1 MHMDVPACPGC
12 RERDARIA
20 ELERRLAELEAL
32 VRDLTARLGIN
43 SSNSSVPPSANP
55 LDAPKPVV
63 KKPTG
68 RKPGGQPGHPPHLK
82 QLLPRERVKEFIPFI
97 PTRCRKCD
105 APLPA
110 EPGPDDPPPT
120 RFQVAELPPIQAE
133 ITEYQGHAR
142 TCPCCG
148 EVTQAAIPADLR
160 AHGCG
165 PRLTATLAY
174 FTGRHYLPKRAA
186 EEISEDVFD
195 VPIALGTIC
204 ALEQEVSTAL
214 EPAHAEALTAVKE
227 AAVKNVD
234 ETSWKEAG
242 KKRWLWVAATTTVAA
257 FVIHGTRSLLGLATL
272 LSDTIQGILCSD
284 RWSVYACWP
293 VLCRQICWAH
303 LKRDFQKCVDRGGP
317 AAAVGQEG
325 LKIVRS
331 IFKAWH
337 LFRGGGLSRA
347 QLQKRL
353 DPIARHLRKVLD
365 AGCCCAD
372 TKAATFCANLVE
384 LEPALWRF
392 VVTEGVEPTN
402 NHAER
407 VLRRGVL
414 WRKISFGC
422 HSTAGCRFVERMLT
436 VTQTLRLQ
444 NRNIL
449 HFLCEAV
456 HNYRARLPIPS
467 LIPVEG

>member
-1 MHMDVPACPGC
+1 L
-12 RERDARIA
+12 RDARTA
-20 ELERRLAELEAL
+20 ELERRVAELEAL

-43 SSNSSVPPSANP
+43 ASNSSVPPSANP

-82 QLLPRERVKEFIPFI
+82 QLLPPERVKDIIPFI
-97 PTRCRKCD
+97 PTQCRKCQ
-105 APLPA
+105 AALPA
-110 EPGPDDPPPT
+110 QPGPHDPAPT

-148 EVTQAAIPADLR
+148 AVTQAAIPAELR

-174 FTGRHYLPKRAA
+174 LTGRHHLPKRAA
-186 EEISEDVFD
+186 EEVSEDVFA
-195 VPIALGTIC
+195 VPIALGTIA

-214 EPAHAEALTAVKE
+214 APAHAEALLAVKE
-227 AAVKNVD
+227 ADVKNVD
-234 ETSWKEAG
+234 ETSWKEG
-242 KKRWLWVAATTTVAA
+242 GHKRWLWVAATATVAA
-257 FVIHGTRSLLGLATL
+257 FVIAGTRSLLGLATL

-284 RWSVYACWP
+284 RWSVYGCWP
-293 VLCRQICWAH
+293 VLLRQICWAH
-303 LKRDFQKCVDRGGP
+303 LKRDFQKCSDRGGP
-317 AAAVGQEG
+317 GAFVGAEG
-325 LKIVRS
+325 LRIVRRV
-331 IFKAWH
+331 FKAWH

-347 QLQKRL
+347 RLQKRL

-365 AGCCCAD
+365 AGRVCAD
-372 TKAATFCANLVE
+372 SKTANFCTNLVD

-392 VVTEGVEPTN
+392 VITEGVEPTN

-407 VLRRGVL
+407 ILRRGVL

-422 HSTAGCRFVERMLT
+422 HSAAGCRFVERMLT

-444 NRNIL
+444 GRNIL
-449 HFLCEAV
+449 HFLIEAV
-456 HNYRARLPIPS
+456 HNHRANMPIPS
-467 LIPVEG
+467 LLSVEG

>member
-1 MHMDVPACPGC
+1 MDGPACPGC

-20 ELERRLAELEAL
+20 ELERRVAELEAL
-32 VRDLTARLGIN
+32 VRDLAARLGIN

-63 KKPTG
+63 KKPSG
-68 RKPGGQPGHPPHLK
+68 RQPGGQPGHPPHLK
-82 QLLPRERVKEFIPFI
+82 QLVPPDRVKEVIPFI
-97 PTRCRKCD
+97 PTRCRRCQ
-105 APLPA
+105 AALPA
-110 EPGPDDPPPT
+110 QLGPHDPAPT

-148 EVTQAAIPADLR
+148 AVTQAAIPADLR

-165 PRLTATLAY
+165 PRLTTTLVY
-174 FTGRHYLPKRAA
+174 LTGRHHLPKRAA
-186 EEISEDVFD
+186 EEICEDVFG
-195 VPIALGTIC
+195 VPIALGTIA
-204 ALEQEVSTAL
+204 ALEQEVSAAL
-214 EPAHAEALTAVKE
+214 APAHAQALAAVQE

-234 ETSWKEAG
+234 ETSWKEGG

-257 FVIHGTRSLLGLATL
+257 FVIQGTRSLLGLATL
-272 LSDTIQGILCSD
+272 LSYTVHGILCSD
-284 RWSVYACWP
+284 RWSVYGCWP
-293 VLCRQICWAH
+293 VLWRQVCWSH
-303 LKRDFQKCVDRGGP
+303 LKRDFRKCLERGGP
-317 AAAVGQEG
+317 GVFVGRAG
-325 LKIVRS
+325 LRIVRRV
-331 IFKAWH
+331 FKAWH
-337 LFRGGGLSRA
+337 LFRGGGLSRP

-353 DPIARHLRKVLD
+353 DPVARHLRQVLD
-365 AGCCCAD
+365 AGRACAD
-372 TKAATFCANLVE
+372 SKTATFCSNLVD

-392 VVTEGVEPTN
+392 VITAGVEPTN

-422 HSTAGCRFVERMLT
+422 HSAAGCRFVERMLS

-444 NRNIL
+444 DRNIL
-449 HFLCEAV
+449 QFLIEAV
-456 HNYRARLPIPS
+456 HNHRANLPIPS
-467 LIPVEG
+467 LLPVAG

>member
-1 MHMDVPACPGC
+1 
-12 RERDARIA
+12 
-20 ELERRLAELEAL
+20 LEQRVAELEAL
-32 VRDLTARLGIN
+32 ARDLTARLGIN

-82 QLLPRERVKEFIPFI
+82 QLLPPERVKQFIPFI
-97 PTRCRKCD
+97 PLRCGKCQT
-105 APLPA
+105 PLPA
-110 EPGPDDPPPT
+110 EASPHDPAPN

-148 EVTQAAIPADLR
+148 EVTWAAIPAEVR

-174 FTGRHYLPKRAA
+174 LTGRHHLPKRAA
-186 EEISEDVFD
+186 EEISEDVFA
-195 VPIALGTIC
+195 VPIALGTIS

-214 EPAHAEALTAVKE
+214 APAHAEALTAVQE

-242 KKRWLWVAATTTVAA
+242 IKRWLWVAATTSVAA
-257 FVIHGTRSLLGLATL
+257 FVIHSKRSILGLATL
-272 LSDTIQGILCSD
+272 LSNTIQGILCSD

-293 VLCRQICWAH
+293 VLLRQVCWAH
-303 LKRDFQKCVDRGGP
+303 LKRDFQKCVDRGG
-317 AAAVGQEG
+317 AAAVVGAEG
-325 LKIVRS
+325 LKIVAQV
-331 IFKAWH
+331 FKAWH

-347 QLQKRL
+347 QLQQRRS
-353 DPIARHLRKVLD
+353 PIARHLRQVLD
-365 AGCCCAD
+365 AGCHCAD
-372 TKAATFCANLVE
+372 SKAANFCANLVD

-407 VLRRGVL
+407 LLRRGVL

-422 HSTAGCRFVERMLT
+422 HSAAGCRFVERMLT

-449 HFLCEAV
+449 HFVVEAV
-456 HNYRARLPIPS
+456 HNHRAGTPIPS
-467 LIPVEG
+467 LLPAKG

>member
-1 MHMDVPACPGC
+1 MDEPACPGC

-20 ELERRLAELEAL
+20 ELERRVAELEAL
-32 VRDLTARLGIN
+32 VLDLTTRLGIN

-68 RKPGGQPGHPPHLK
+68 RQPGGQPGHPPHLK
-82 QLLPRERVKEFIPFI
+82 QLLPPHRVKEVIPFI
-97 PTRCRKCD
+97 PTHCRHCQ
-105 APLPA
+105 AALPV

-120 RFQVAELPPIQAE
+120 RHQVAELPPIQAE

-148 EVTQAAIPADLR
+148 TLTQASIPAQLR

-174 FTGRHYLPKRAA
+174 FTGRHHLPKRAA
-186 EEISEDVFD
+186 EEVSEDVFA
-195 VPIALGTIC
+195 VPIALGTIA
-204 ALEQEVSTAL
+204 ALEREASMAL
-214 EPAHAEALTAVKE
+214 APAHAEALTVVKE

-242 KKRWLWVAATTTVAA
+242 KKRWLWVAATGTVAA
-257 FVIHGTRSLLGLATL
+257 FIIAGTRSLQGLATL
-272 LSDTIQGILCSD
+272 LSNTLHGILCSD

-293 VLCRQICWAH
+293 VLLRQICWAH

-317 AAAVGQEG
+317 AALIGADC
-325 LKIVRS
+325 LKIVAKV
-331 IFKAWH
+331 FKAWH

-353 DPIARHLRKVLD
+353 DPVARHLRKVLD
-365 AGCCCAD
+365 AGQECAD
-372 TKAATFCANLVE
+372 SKTATFCSNLVD

-392 VVTEGVEPTN
+392 VVTAGVEPTN

-414 WRKISFGC
+414 WRKVSFGC
-422 HSTAGCRFVERMLT
+422 HSAAGCRFVERMLT

-449 HFLCEAV
+449 HFLVEAV
-456 HNYRARLPIPS
+456 HNYRSGLPIPS
-467 LIPVEG
+467 LLPVKG

>member
-1 MHMDVPACPGC
+1 MDVPACPGC

-20 ELERRLAELEAL
+20 ELERRVAELEAL
-32 VRDLTARLGIN
+32 ARDLTARLGIN

-82 QLLPRERVKEFIPFI
+82 QLLPPERVKEFIPLI
-97 PTRCRKCD
+97 PVRCSKCQ

-110 EPGPDDPPPT
+110 AAGPHDPAPH

-148 EVTQAAIPADLR
+148 EVTWAPIPAELR

-174 FTGRHYLPKRAA
+174 LTGRHQLPKRAA
-186 EEISEDVFD
+186 EEISEDVFA
-195 VPIALGTIC
+195 VPIALGTIS

-214 EPAHAEALTAVKE
+214 APAHAEALTAVQE

-242 KKRWLWVAATTTVAA
+242 TKRWLWVAATTTVAA
-257 FVIHGTRSLLGLATL
+257 FIIHSKRSILGLATL
-272 LSDTIQGILCSD
+272 LSNTIQGILCSD

-293 VLCRQICWAH
+293 VLRRQVCWAH
-303 LKRDFQKCVDRGGP
+303 LKRDFQKCVDRGGS
-317 AAAVGQEG
+317 AAVVGAEG
-325 LKIVRS
+325 LKIVDQV
-331 IFKAWH
+331 FTAWH

-347 QLQKRL
+347 QLQQRL
-353 DPIARHLRKVLD
+353 SPIARHLRQVLD
-365 AGCCCAD
+365 AGCTCAD
-372 TKAATFCANLVE
+372 SKAANFCSNLVA

-407 VLRRGVL
+407 LLRRGVL
-414 WRKISFGC
+414 WRKTSFGC
-422 HSTAGCRFVERMLT
+422 HSAAGCRFVERMLT

-449 HFLCEAV
+449 HFLVEAV
-456 HNYRARLPIPS
+456 HNHRAGAPIPS
-467 LIPVEG
+467 LLPAKG

>member
-1 MHMDVPACPGC
+1 MDVPSCPGC

-20 ELERRLAELEAL
+20 ALERRVAELEAL

-43 SSNSSVPPSANP
+43 STNSSVPPSANP

-82 QLLPRERVKEFIPFI
+82 QLLPPERVKEVIPFI
-97 PTRCRKCD
+97 PTHCRKCQ
-105 APLPA
+105 AVLPA
-110 EPGPDDPPPT
+110 EPGPNDPSPT

-148 EVTQAAIPADLR
+148 EVTQAPIPAELR

-174 FTGRHYLPKRAA
+174 LTGRHHLPKRAA
-186 EEISEDVFD
+186 EEVSEDVFA
-195 VPIALGTIC
+195 VPIALGTIA
-204 ALEQEVSTAL
+204 ALEREVSTAL
-214 EPAHAEALTAVKE
+214 EPAHAEALAAVKE
-227 AAVKNVD
+227 APVKNVD

-242 KKRWLWVAATTTVAA
+242 DKRWLWVAATTTVAA
-257 FVIHGTRSLLGLATL
+257 FIIHGKRSLLGLATL
-272 LSDTIQGILCSD
+272 LSDTIHGILCSD

-293 VLCRQICWAH
+293 VLLRQICWAH
-303 LKRDFQKCVDRGGP
+303 LKRDFKKCLDRGGP
-317 AAAVGQEG
+317 GAFVGEEG
-325 LKIVRS
+325 LRIVRRV
-331 IFKAWH
+331 FKAWH

-347 QLQKRL
+347 QLQDRL
-353 DPIARHLRKVLD
+353 DPVARELRKLLD
-365 AGCCCAD
+365 AGQACAD
-372 TKAATFCANLVE
+372 SKTATFCTNLVE

-392 VVTEGVEPTN
+392 VVTDGVEPTN

-422 HSTAGCRFVERMLT
+422 HSAAGCRFVERMLT

-444 NRNIL
+444 KRNIL
-449 HFLCEAV
+449 QFMIEAV
-456 HNYRARLPIPS
+456 HNHRAHLPIPS
-467 LIPVEG
+467 LLPVQG

>member
-1 MHMDVPACPGC
+1 MEVPACPGC

-20 ELERRLAELEAL
+20 ELARRVAELEAL
-32 VRDLTARLGIN
+32 VRDLLARLGNN

-55 LDAPKPVV
+55 LDAPKPVQ
-63 KKPTG
+63 KKATG
-68 RKPGGQPGHPPHLK
+68 RKPGAQPGHPPHLK
-82 QLLPRERVKEFIPFI
+82 QLLPTERVKEIIPFI
-97 PTRCRKCD
+97 PTRCAQCQ

-110 EPGPDDPPPT
+110 DGKADDPPPT
-120 RFQVAELPPIQAE
+120 RHQVAELPSLLAE

-148 EVTQAAIPADLR
+148 EVTRASIPEDIR

-174 FTGRHYLPKRAA
+174 LTGKHHLPKRAA
-186 EEISEDVFD
+186 EEISADVFGA
-195 VPIALGTIC
+195 PIGLGTIS
-204 ALEQEVSTAL
+204 ALEQEVSAAL
-214 EPAHAEALTAVKE
+214 EPAHVEALAAVQE
-227 AAVKNVD
+227 ALVKNVD

-242 KKRWLWVAATTTVAA
+242 KKRWLWVATTATVAA
-257 FVIHGTRSLLGLATL
+257 FVIHGKRSLAGLATL
-272 LSDTIQGILCSD
+272 LGTIRGILCSD
-284 RWSVYACWP
+284 RWSVYDCWP
-293 VLCRQICWAH
+293 VLQRQVCWAH

-317 AAAVGQEG
+317 AAAVGREG
-325 LKIVRS
+325 LHIVAAL
-331 IFKAWH
+331 FEAWH

-347 QLQKRL
+347 LLQKRL
-353 DPIARHLRKVLD
+353 SPVARRLRQVLD
-365 AGCCCAD
+365 AGCDCAD
-372 TKAATFCANLVE
+372 SKAANFCANLIA

-414 WRKISFGC
+414 WRKSSFGC
-422 HSTAGCRFVERMLT
+422 HSAAGCRFVERMLT

-444 NRNIL
+444 NRNAL
-449 HFLCEAV
+449 HFLIEAV
-456 HNYRARLPIPS
+456 HNHRVSLPIPS
-467 LIPVEG
+467 LLVVEG

>member
-1 MHMDVPACPGC
+1 M
-12 RERDARIA
+12 RDARTA
-20 ELERRLAELEAL
+20 ELERRVAELEAL

-43 SSNSSVPPSANP
+43 ASNSSVPPSANP

-82 QLLPRERVKEFIPFI
+82 QLLPPERVKDIIPFI
-97 PTRCRKCD
+97 PTQCRKCQ
-105 APLPA
+105 AALPA
-110 EPGPDDPPPT
+110 QPGPHDPAPT

-148 EVTQAAIPADLR
+148 AVTQAAIPAELR

-174 FTGRHYLPKRAA
+174 LTGRHHLPKRAA
-186 EEISEDVFD
+186 EEVSEDVFA
-195 VPIALGTIC
+195 VPIALGTIA

-214 EPAHAEALTAVKE
+214 APAHAEALLAVKE
-227 AAVKNVD
+227 ADVKNVD
-234 ETSWKEAG
+234 ETSWKEG
-242 KKRWLWVAATTTVAA
+242 GHKRWLWVAATATVAA
-257 FVIHGTRSLLGLATL
+257 FVIAGTRSLLGLATL

-284 RWSVYACWP
+284 RWSVYGCWP
-293 VLCRQICWAH
+293 VLLRQICWAH
-303 LKRDFQKCVDRGGP
+303 LKRDFQKCSDRGGP
-317 AAAVGQEG
+317 GAFVGAEG
-325 LKIVRS
+325 LRIVRRV
-331 IFKAWH
+331 FKAWH

-347 QLQKRL
+347 RLQKRL

-365 AGCCCAD
+365 AGRVCAD
-372 TKAATFCANLVE
+372 SKTANFCTNLVD

-392 VVTEGVEPTN
+392 VITEGVEPTN

-407 VLRRGVL
+407 ILRRGVL

-422 HSTAGCRFVERMLT
+422 HSAAGCRFVERMLT

-444 NRNIL
+444 GRNIL
-449 HFLCEAV
+449 HFLIEAV
-456 HNYRARLPIPS
+456 HNHRANMPIPS
-467 LIPVEG
+467 LLSVEG

>member
-1 MHMDVPACPGC
+1 MDVPGCPGC

-20 ELERRLAELEAL
+20 ELERRVAELEA
-32 VRDLTARLGIN
+32 VIRDLTGRLGIN

-55 LDAPKPVV
+55 LAAPKPVV
-63 KKPTG
+63 KKATG

-82 QLLPRERVKEFIPFI
+82 QLLPPERVKEVIRFI
-97 PTRCRKCD
+97 PTHCRKCQ
-105 APLPA
+105 AALPA
-110 EPGPDDPPPT
+110 EPGPGDPPPT
-120 RFQVAELPPIQAE
+120 RHQVAELPPIQAE

-148 EVTQAAIPADLR
+148 EVTQAPIPAAVR

-186 EEISEDVFD
+186 EEVSEDVFG
-195 VPIALGTIC
+195 VPIALGTIA
-204 ALEQEVSTAL
+204 ALEGEVATAL
-214 EPAHAEALTAVKE
+214 APAHAEALTVVKE

-234 ETSWKEAG
+234 ETSWTEAG
-242 KKRWLWVAATTTVAA
+242 QRRWLWVAATTTVAA
-257 FVIHGTRSLLGLATL
+257 FVIEGTRGLLGLVTL
-272 LSDTIQGILCSD
+272 LSNTIHGILCSD

-293 VLCRQICWAH
+293 LFLRQICWAH
-303 LKRDFQKCVDRGGP
+303 LKRDFQKCLDRGG
-317 AAAVGQEG
+317 AAAVVGAEG
-325 LKIVRS
+325 LKTVGKV
-331 IFKAWH
+331 FKAWH
-337 LFRGGGLSRA
+337 LFRGGGLSRR
-347 QLQKRL
+347 QLQDRL
-353 DPIARHLRKVLD
+353 SPVARHLREVLD
-365 AGCCCAD
+365 AGKDCAD
-372 TKAATFCANLVE
+372 TKTANFCSNLVD

-392 VVTEGVEPTN
+392 VVTDGVEPTN

-422 HSTAGCRFVERMLT
+422 RSAAGCRFVERMLT

-449 HFLCEAV
+449 HFLVETV
-456 HNYRARLPIPS
+456 HNHRAGLPIPS
-467 LIPVEG
+467 LMPVKG

>member
-1 MHMDVPACPGC
+1 LG
-12 RERDARIA
+12 
-20 ELERRLAELEAL
+20 RRVAELEAL

-43 SSNSSVPPSANP
+43 ASNSSVPPSANP

-82 QLLPRERVKEFIPFI
+82 QLLPPERVKDIIPFI
-97 PTRCRKCD
+97 PTQCRKCQ
-105 APLPA
+105 AALPA
-110 EPGPDDPPPT
+110 QPGPHDPAPT

-148 EVTQAAIPADLR
+148 AVTQAAIPAELR

-174 FTGRHYLPKRAA
+174 LTGRHHLPKRDA
-186 EEISEDVFD
+186 EEVSEDVFA
-195 VPIALGTIC
+195 VPIALGTIA

-214 EPAHAEALTAVKE
+214 APAHAEALLAVKE
-227 AAVKNVD
+227 ADVKNVD
-234 ETSWKEAG
+234 ETSWKEG
-242 KKRWLWVAATTTVAA
+242 GHKRWLWVAATATVAA
-257 FVIHGTRSLLGLATL
+257 FVIAGTRSLLGLATL

-284 RWSVYACWP
+284 RWSVYGCWP
-293 VLCRQICWAH
+293 VLLRQICWAH
-303 LKRDFQKCVDRGGP
+303 LKRDFQKCSDRGGP
-317 AAAVGQEG
+317 GAFVGAEG
-325 LKIVRS
+325 LRIVRRV
-331 IFKAWH
+331 FKAWH

-347 QLQKRL
+347 RLQKRL

-365 AGCCCAD
+365 AGRVCAD
-372 TKAATFCANLVE
+372 SKTANFCTNLVD

-392 VVTEGVEPTN
+392 VITEGVEPTN

-407 VLRRGVL
+407 ILRRGVL

-422 HSTAGCRFVERMLT
+422 HSAAGCRFVERMLT

-444 NRNIL
+444 GRNIL
-449 HFLCEAV
+449 HFLIEAV
-456 HNYRARLPIPS
+456 HNHRANMPIPS
-467 LIPVEG
+467 LLSVEG

>member
-1 MHMDVPACPGC
+1 MDVPACPGC
-12 RERDARIA
+12 LERDARIA
-20 ELERRLAELEAL
+20 ELERRVAELEGH

-82 QLLPRERVKEFIPFI
+82 QLLPPERVKEVIPFI
-97 PTRCRKCD
+97 PTHCHKCR
-105 APLPA
+105 AALPA
-110 EPGPDDPPPT
+110 EPGPHDPAPT
-120 RFQVAELPPIQAE
+120 RFQIAELPPIQAE

-174 FTGRHYLPKRAA
+174 LTGRHHLPKRAA
-186 EEISEDVFD
+186 EEISEDVFA
-195 VPIALGTIC
+195 VPISLGTIS

-214 EPAHAEALTAVKE
+214 APAHAEALTVVQE

-234 ETSWKEAG
+234 ETSWKEG
-242 KKRWLWVAATTTVAA
+242 GRKRWLWVAATTTVAV
-257 FVIHGTRSLLGLATL
+257 FVIHGTRGLQGLVTLLG
-272 LSDTIQGILCSD
+272 DTIQGILCSD
-284 RWSVYACWP
+284 RWSVYGCWP
-293 VLCRQICWAH
+293 VLQRQVCWAH
-303 LKRDFQKCVDRGGP
+303 LKRDFQKCLDRGGP
-317 AAAVGQEG
+317 GAFVGEDG
-325 LKIVRS
+325 LRIVRR

-353 DPIARHLRKVLD
+353 KPIARHLRQVLD
-365 AGCCCAD
+365 AGRACAD
-372 TKAATFCANLVE
+372 SKTANFCSNLLN

-392 VVTEGVEPTN
+392 VDTEGVEPTN

-407 VLRRGVL
+407 ILRRGVL

-422 HSTAGCRFVERMLT
+422 HSAAGCRFVERMLT

-449 HFLCEAV
+449 HFLIKAV
-456 HNYRARLPIPS
+456 HNHRANLPIPS
-467 LIPVEG
+467 LLPLEG

>member
-1 MHMDVPACPGC
+1 MDVPACPGC
-12 RERDARIA
+12 LERDARIA
-20 ELERRLAELEAL
+20 ELERRVAELEGH

-82 QLLPRERVKEFIPFI
+82 QLLPPERVKEVIPFI
-97 PTRCRKCD
+97 PTHCHKCQT
-105 APLPA
+105 ALPA
-110 EPGPDDPPPT
+110 EAGPHDPPPT

-174 FTGRHYLPKRAA
+174 LTGRHHLPKRAA
-186 EEISEDVFD
+186 EEISEDVFA
-195 VPIALGTIC
+195 VPISLGTIS

-214 EPAHAEALTAVKE
+214 AQAHAEALTVVQE

-234 ETSWKEAG
+234 ETSWKEG
-242 KKRWLWVAATTTVAA
+242 GRKRWLWVAATTTVAV
-257 FVIHGTRSLLGLATL
+257 FVIHGTRGLQGLVTLLG
-272 LSDTIQGILCSD
+272 DTIQGILCSD
-284 RWSVYACWP
+284 RWSVYGCWP
-293 VLCRQICWAH
+293 VLQRQVCWAH
-303 LKRDFQKCVDRGGP
+303 LKRDFQKCLDRGGP
-317 AAAVGQEG
+317 GAFVGEDG
-325 LKIVRS
+325 LRIVRR

-353 DPIARHLRKVLD
+353 KPIARHLRQVLD
-365 AGCCCAD
+365 AGRACAD
-372 TKAATFCANLVE
+372 SKTANFCSNLLN

-392 VVTEGVEPTN
+392 VDTEGVEPTN

-407 VLRRGVL
+407 ILRRGVL

-422 HSTAGCRFVERMLT
+422 HSAAGCRFVERMLT

-444 NRNIL
+444 DRNIL
-449 HFLCEAV
+449 HFLIEAV
-456 HNYRARLPIPS
+456 HNHRANLPIPS
-467 LIPVEG
+467 LLPAEG

>member
-1 MHMDVPACPGC
+1 MDVSTCPGC

-20 ELERRLAELEAL
+20 ELERRVAELEAL

-43 SSNSSVPPSANP
+43 ATNSSVPPSANP
-55 LDAPKPVV
+55 LGAPKPVV

-82 QLLPRERVKEFIPFI
+82 QLLPPERVKEFIPFV
-97 PTRCRKCD
+97 PTHCRKCQ
-105 APLPA
+105 AVLPA
-110 EPGPDDPPPT
+110 EPGPNDPSPI

-148 EVTQAAIPADLR
+148 EVTQAPIPADVR

-174 FTGRHYLPKRAA
+174 FTGRHHLPKRAA
-186 EEISEDVFD
+186 EEVSEDVFG
-195 VPIALGTIC
+195 VPIALGTIS
-204 ALEQEVSTAL
+204 ALEREVSTAL
-214 EPAHAEALTAVKE
+214 EPAHAEALQAVKD

-242 KKRWLWVAATTTVAA
+242 EKRWLWVAATTTVAA
-257 FVIHGTRSLLGLATL
+257 FTIHGKRSLLGLTTL
-272 LSDTIQGILCSD
+272 LSNTIHGILCSD

-293 VLCRQICWAH
+293 VLLRQICWAH
-303 LKRDFQKCVDRGGP
+303 LKRDFKKCLDRGGP
-317 AAAVGQEG
+317 GAFVGKEG
-325 LKIVRS
+325 LRIVRRV
-331 IFKAWH
+331 FKAWH

-347 QLQKRL
+347 QLQQRL
-353 DPIARHLRKVLD
+353 SPVARELRKLLD
-365 AGCCCAD
+365 AGRACAD
-372 TKAATFCANLVE
+372 SKTAAFCANLVE

-392 VVTEGVEPTN
+392 VVTDEVEPTN

-422 HSTAGCRFVERMLT
+422 HSAAGCRFVERMLT

-444 NRNIL
+444 KRNIL
-449 HFLCEAV
+449 HFLIAAV
-456 HNYRARLPIPS
+456 HNHRTHLPIPS
-467 LIPVEG
+467 LLPVQG

>member
-1 MHMDVPACPGC
+1 M
-12 RERDARIA
+12 
-20 ELERRLAELEAL
+20 
-32 VRDLTARLGIN
+32 
-43 SSNSSVPPSANP
+43 PP
-55 LDAPKPVV
+55 
-63 KKPTG
+63 
-68 RKPGGQPGHPPHLK
+68 
-82 QLLPRERVKEFIPFI
+82 ERVKEFITFV
-97 PTRCRKCD
+97 PTHCRKCQ

-110 EPGPDDPPPT
+110 EPGPHDPAPT

-142 TCPCCG
+142 TCACCG

-174 FTGRHYLPKRAA
+174 LTGRHHLPKRAA
-186 EEISEDVFD
+186 EEIGEDVFA
-195 VPIALGTIC
+195 VPIALGTIS
-204 ALEQEVSTAL
+204 ALEREVSTAL
-214 EPAHAEALTAVKE
+214 APAHVEALTAVKE

-234 ETSWKEAG
+234 ETSWKEGG
-242 KKRWLWVAATTTVAA
+242 KKRWLWVAATTAVAA
-257 FVIHGTRSLLGLATL
+257 FVIHGKRSLEGLATL

-293 VLCRQICWAH
+293 VLQRQVCWAH
-303 LKRDFQKCVDRGGP
+303 SKRDFQKCVDRGG
-317 AAAVGQEG
+317 AGAFVGEEG
-325 LKIVRS
+325 LRVVRRV
-331 IFKAWH
+331 FKAWH

-347 QLQKRL
+347 QLQQRL
-353 DPIARHLRKVLD
+353 GPRARHLRQVLD
-365 AGCCCAD
+365 AGRACAD
-372 TKAATFCANLVE
+372 SKVVNFCSNLVD

-392 VVTEGVEPTN
+392 IITEGVEPTN

-422 HSTAGCRFVERMLT
+422 HSADGCRSVERMLT

-444 NRNIL
+444 DRNIL
-449 HFLCEAV
+449 HFLIEAV
-456 HNYRARLPIPS
+456 HNHRANLPIPS
-467 LIPVEG
+467 LLPVEG